1 MADAL
6 PHSLPSQ
13 AAAPEPFLL
22 VIRGTFDLQQLS
34 GLTSDPRVE
43 LFRAQDL
50 SREWLGFAQRVA
62 AVIVATQGDPWD
74 ALVYASSAGVNAP
87 IIVAMPAARK
97 PEKKEL
103 LAAGASGCLLLPVD
117 RDDVDLLLRVAP
129 PRERPSVVNP
139 VLRLLLD
146 PIGLTARYRNKSVH
160 LTHREFAML
169 HVLNEN
175 FGNPV
180 SIQHLFDYVWGDRPK
195 QSASSQQA
203 VATWAY
209 ELRRKLRQLGLMK
222 SLVNVRKFG
231 YALQGPEPKR
241 PRGRPRKSPVTS

>member
-6 PHSLPSQ
+6 PTPLD
-13 AAAPEPFLL
+13 APEPLL
-22 VIRGTFDLQQLS
+22 VIARGAFDMAQLS
-34 GLTSDPRVE
+34 ALSTDPRVE
-43 LFRAQDL
+43 LFTAPGL
-50 SREWLGFAQRVA
+50 SREWLGFAERVS
-62 AVIVATQGDPWD
+62 AVIVATEGDPWD
-74 ALVYASSAGVNAP
+74 ALVYATSAAVNAP

-97 PEKKEL
+97 SDKKDL
-103 LAAGASGCLLLPVD
+103 IAAGAAGVLLLPAD
-117 RDDVDLLLRVAP
+117 RDDVDALLRVTQ
-129 PRERPSVVNP
+129 PRALPSIVNP

-146 PIGLTARYRNKSVH
+146 PIGLSARYQNKSVR

-175 FGNPV
+175 FGKPV
-180 SIQHLFDYVWGDRPK
+180 SVQHIFDYVWGDRPS

-209 ELRRKLRQLGLMK
+209 EVRRKLKQLGLMK

-231 YALQGPEPKR
+231 YVLKGPDPKR
-241 PRGRPRKSPVTS
+241 PRGRPRKNPDAS